1 MSNKIGF
8 LAIFALVIS
17 SQIGSGIFMLPISLA
32 PYGTYSLISWA
43 VSGLGAILL
52 ALVFALLCAKF
63 PETGGPH
70 VYVKHAFGPTAAFFV
85 GWTYWASSWVSSTA
99 VIVASIGYLAPLFHN
114 NIQNIRLFLEIAL
127 ILAIM
132 LINLRGITTV
142 GHVELLLMTVKIT
155 VLFAVPIAALLLFD
169 RNNFV
174 VSEEISNLTISQAF
188 ARSTLLTLWCFIGLE
203 IVTASAGSVENPSKT
218 IPRAI
223 VFGTVFVAIIHFI
236 NSLAIMGLINGN
248 HLANSKAPY
257 ADVIKIILPG
267 NWYLIISIV
276 AFIVSVSS
284 LNAWFLADGQ
294 VALGLAK
301 DKLMPQFF
309 AKRNKYGAPFCGI
322 IINTLGILA
331 LLVLISSKNFAKQV
345 TSIIDVS
352 VVSFL
357 FVYLTCCLAFLKV
370 IIQEKNYYK
379 FLIGGVAV
387 LFCCWI
393 IYETPMN
400 TLLIASLFPL
410 SGTPTY
416 LLWYRKPTK

>member
-1 MSNKIGF
+1 MI
-8 LAIFALVIS
+8 
-17 SQIGSGIFMLPISLA
+17 PISLA
-32 PYGTYSLISWA
+32 PYGAYSLVSWA
-43 VSGLGAILL
+43 ISGLGAVFL

-63 PETGGPH
+63 PEIGGPH
-70 VYVKHAFGPTAAFFV
+70 VYVKHAFSPTAAFFV

-99 VIVASIGYLAPLFHN
+99 VIVASIGYLAPLFYN
-114 NIQNIRLFLEIAL
+114 DMQNIHLLLEIAL
-127 ILAIM
+127 TLVIM

-142 GHVELLLMTVKIT
+142 GYIELLLMIIKIT
-155 VLFAVPIAALLLFD
+155 VLFAVPIAALLLFNK
-169 RNNFV
+169 NNFV
-174 VSEEISNLTISQAF
+174 VSEEISNFTISQTF
-188 ARSTLLTLWCFIGLE
+188 ARSTLLTLWCFIGFE
-203 IVTASAGSVENPSKT
+203 TVTASAGSVENPSKT
-218 IPRAI
+218 IPKAI
-223 VFGTVFVAIIHFI
+223 VFGTVFVAIIYFV
-236 NSLAIMGLINGN
+236 NSLAIMGLINSN

-267 NWYLIISIV
+267 NWHLIISII
-276 AFIVSVSS
+276 AFVVSVSS

-301 DKLMPQFF
+301 DKLMPQFL
-309 AKRNKYGAPFCGI
+309 AKRNKYDAPFCGI

-331 LLVLISSKNFAKQV
+331 LLTLTSSKNFAKQI
-345 TSIIDVS
+345 TSIIDAS

-393 IYETPMN
+393 IYETPVN
-400 TLLIASLFPL
+400 TLLISSLFPL
-410 SGTPTY
+410 SGTLAY
-416 LLWYRKPTK
+416 LLWYRKSTKQSP